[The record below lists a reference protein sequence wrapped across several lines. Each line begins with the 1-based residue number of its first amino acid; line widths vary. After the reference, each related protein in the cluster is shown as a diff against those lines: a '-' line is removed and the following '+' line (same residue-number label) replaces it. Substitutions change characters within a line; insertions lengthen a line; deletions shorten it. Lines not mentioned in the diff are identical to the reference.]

1 MQKIGMFFCRH
12 TTVDFPPLPNLT
24 LSRNLSEGYLSE
36 LADPKKQPCNLCR
49 QISGANFKRFQ
60 FRSISCTFCILP
72 YLCPPPRYWLF
83 SGIKA
88 SQQQQ
93 NDFWII
99 NQSGSDIN
107 LSVFSSLGRSKLFLP
122 NALLLRCILIRKVW
136 ARSCCCSSAGGGS
149 WINSRGGRRWFANSI
164 AHIDLIQLNCNC
176 HCSCLSYSTGGDAAQ
191 VL

>member
-1 MQKIGMFFCRH
+1 MQ
-12 TTVDFPPLPNLT
+12 PLQTNIRGQLQEIPIPFHFMHFLHP
-24 LSRNLSEGYLSE
+24 SVFMSSAARR
-36 LADPKKQPCNLCR
+36 C
-49 QISGANFKRFQ
+49 
-60 FRSISCTFCILP
+60 
-72 YLCPPPRYWLF
+72 WLF

-164 AHIDLIQLNCNC
+164 ARIDLIQLNCNC
-176 HCSCLSYSTGGDAAQ
+176 HCSCLPYSTGGDAAQ
-191 VL
+191 LL